1 MKKVLLGM
9 VVSVILMSCG
19 ENGSKSK
26 VKDKDTSEVTKVSF
40 KYQNP
45 NLVSVLVASKKRKNS
60 EFKFMSKTIISTN
73 ILVSSKDT
81 EDESM
86 LAKII
91 DNDLKI
97 NGRYDVNT
105 LQTFDKNDNSK
116 LLYESMTARYKG
128 FDYVLDF
135 RGTTNENV
143 YKLNIENGETYS
155 LK

>member
-1 MKKVLLGM
+1 
-9 VVSVILMSCG
+9 MSCG

-105 LQTFDKNDNSK
+105 IQTFDKNDNSK
-116 LLYESMTARYKG
+116 ILEVSMNARYKG

-135 RGTTNENV
+135 IGTKYENAF
-143 YKLNIENGETYS
+143 KINIGDGS
-155 LK
+155 GRIPIR